1 MPPTPVPFRLSIH
14 PNLMEK
20 EPNNVLSEATR
31 GDVSHAFCGVI
42 GKADDEDWFEFE
54 AVEGES
60 IDIEVY
66 ARRVR
71 SSLDPSIAIF
81 DAGGKLLASNDD
93 GGKVT
98 DHSDAEGRGVDSF
111 LRFKPPETAIYY
123 IRVND
128 ILRTGSPTHVYRIEC
143 TPTKPWM
150 LIRLQIGR
158 AHV

>member
-1 MPPTPVPFRLSIH
+1 MPPTPIPFRLSSH
-14 PNLMEK
+14 PNLMEQ
-20 EPNNVLSEATR
+20 EPNNAFSEATR

-42 GKADDEDWFEFE
+42 GEADDNDWFEFQ

-111 LRFKPPETAIYY
+111 LRFKPPATAKYY

-143 TPTKPWM
+143 TPTKP
-150 LIRLQIGR
+150 
-158 AHV
+158 